1 MTMLDAPMPV
11 TQEADVTYRS
21 VDDLDLKM
29 DITSP
34 TTGGPW
40 PGILFVHGGA
50 WTEGDKAPL
59 PLNPAAEGF
68 VVASINYR
76 LYPAHRFAAMIE
88 DVKCAIRFL
97 RARTSRYNL
106 DPEHIALI
114 GHSAGG
120 HLVALAGLAD
130 ERAGW
135 DVGPYG
141 DQSSRVQAVIALSA
155 PTDLT
160 RPYPDWVAELIAS
173 VFGPTQLASASPVTY
188 VNPGAPPFMIV
199 HGEADPV
206 VPVEQA
212 HLLHEALLAAGVPS
226 ELVIMQHG
234 GHGFEPLGGTPM
246 PTMDE
251 VFAMMLAFLSEVIS
265 PPSEG

>member
-1 MTMLDAPMPV
+1 MTILDGPRPV
-11 TQEADVTYRS
+11 TQAVDVTYRS
-21 VDDLDLKM
+21 MDDLDLKM
-29 DITSP
+29 DITAP
-34 TTGGPW
+34 ATGGPW

-50 WTEGDKAPL
+50 WTEGDKEPL
-59 PLNPAAEGF
+59 ALNPAATGY

-76 LYPAHRFAAMIE
+76 LYPAYRFPAMIE

-97 RARTSRYNL
+97 RAHANRYNL
-106 DPEHIALI
+106 DPEQIALI

-120 HLVALAGLAD
+120 HLAALAGLAD
-130 ERAGW
+130 ARAGW

-160 RPYPDWVAELIAS
+160 RRYPGWVEELMGE
-173 VFGPTQLASASPVTY
+173 VFGPEQMVSASPVTH
-188 VNPGAPPFMIV
+188 VGAGAPPFMIV

-212 HLLHEALLAAGVPS
+212 HLLHQALLAAGVPS
-226 ELVIMQHG
+226 ELVIMQNG
-234 GHGFEPLGGTPM
+234 GHGFEPLGGM
-246 PTMDE
+246 PTPTME
-251 VFAMMLAFLSEVIS
+251 QIFGMMLTFLSGVTS